1 MQSCKFLTA
10 KWVESCFKVCSW
22 LLFPVLKDLPVFNW
36 SNESFQAFVR
46 EYFNFFFKLQFRQ
59 TNKHNSGFM
68 LTIRW
73 PGKRKGAEIIE
84 NYYHNTNLT
93 LISQVM
99 KILISK
105 PIFTISQNKISKAF
119 FIVSPASVHEY
130 KWLI

>member
-1 MQSCKFLTA
+1 MRA
-10 KWVESCFKVCSW
+10 
-22 LLFPVLKDLPVFNW
+22 
-36 SNESFQAFVR
+36 
-46 EYFNFFFKLQFRQ
+46 FKLSLENILIFLKLKFIQ

-68 LTIRW
+68 LTIGW

-84 NYYHNTNLT
+84 NCYHSTNLT

-119 FIVSPASVHEY
+119 FIVSPVSVDQY
-130 KWLI
+130 K